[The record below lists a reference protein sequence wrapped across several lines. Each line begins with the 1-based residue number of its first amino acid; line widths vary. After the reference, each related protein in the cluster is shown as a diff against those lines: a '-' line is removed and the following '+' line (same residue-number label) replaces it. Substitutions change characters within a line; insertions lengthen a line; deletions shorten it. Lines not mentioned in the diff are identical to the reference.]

1 MLPALILGYTIS
13 VPVLYYVYDMMGDD
27 FKTSPLPT
35 RKASMIALA
44 IGIFVPAL
52 SAIIPIKN
60 ALSKNLNDSINDQ
73 RSKNSGLDVKII
85 DREKNLI
92 LPFVLIGSTAAIGCT
107 GVYYFLPKAFL
118 TLDYTLMLNMFFLIL
133 TGLILG
139 ITLLTNNVQGILEF
153 LLTKIAFFWERKAMR
168 ILLSKNLMAHRARNN
183 LTSII
188 YALTLGCIIVLLV
201 AV

>member
-1 MLPALILGYTIS
+1 
-13 VPVLYYVYDMMGDD
+13 MMGND
-27 FKTSPLPT
+27 FDATPLPSSY
-35 RKASMIALA
+35 ASMIALA

-52 SAIIPIKN
+52 STVIPIKN
-60 ALSKNLNDSINDQ
+60 ALSKNLNESINNQ

-139 ITLLTNNVQGILEF
+139 VTLLTNNI
-153 LLTKIAFFWERKAMR
+153 
-168 ILLSKNLMAHRARNN
+168 
-183 LTSII
+183 
-188 YALTLGCIIVLLV
+188 
-201 AV
+201 